1 MSVYYEKKYSFQHIE
16 MKNHNLEISTYSLND
31 ILGLFDLTYNISI
44 YDLKRAKKTVLM
56 THPDKSKLGP
66 EYFLFYKK
74 AFDIVLRFYEQQQKE
89 NQEVP
94 KEEIKYVTDNH
105 STYDKNTN
113 KKITSAISEMSTE
126 EFHRNFNRLFD
137 ENMAKKQ
144 DESRNAWFKEDDPSI
159 IIDETVTKQNMGE
172 IFEKVKE
179 KQSTMILSQYRG
191 VENLYVGG
199 GTRLYEDLE
208 DNTDEYVTCDPFS
221 KLKFDDLRKVHK
233 DQSVIAVSE
242 RDFSKVPQYK
252 SVDHFMRER
261 GKQSVV
267 PLDKI
272 QAESILENNEKNYR
286 ERMMQMEHLSGL
298 RSMEN
303 EEKKKSILAGFLR
316 IGNIS

>member
-1 MSVYYEKKYSFQHIE
+1 MSVFYEKKYSFLHIE

-44 YDLKRAKKTVLM
+44 NDLKRAKKIVLM

-89 NQEVP
+89 NKEVP
-94 KEEIKYVTDNH
+94 KEEIKYSIDN
-105 STYDKNTN
+105 STFDKNTN
-113 KKITSAISEMSTE
+113 KRISSVINEMSKE
-126 EFHRNFNRLFD
+126 EFHRNFNKLFD

-144 DESRNAWFKEDDPSI
+144 DESRNYWFKEDGPSI
-159 IIDETVTKQNMGE
+159 IIDDTVTKQNMGE
-172 IFEKVKE
+172 MFEKVKA
-179 KQSTMILSQYRG
+179 KQSTTILSQYKG

-199 GTRLYEDLE
+199 GSRLYDDLE

-233 DQSVIAVSE
+233 DQTVLAVSE

-252 SVDHFMRER
+252 SIDHFMRER

-267 PLDKI
+267 PLDKRE
-272 QAESILENNEKNYR
+272 AELILEKNEKNYR

-316 IGNIS
+316 IGNSA

>member
-1 MSVYYEKKYSFQHIE
+1 

-44 YDLKRAKKTVLM
+44 NDLKRAKKIVLM

-89 NQEVP
+89 NKEVP
-94 KEEIKYVTDNH
+94 KEEIKYSIDN
-105 STYDKNTN
+105 STFDKNTN
-113 KKITSAISEMSTE
+113 KRISSVINEMSKE
-126 EFHRNFNRLFD
+126 EFHRNFNKLFD

-144 DESRNAWFKEDDPSI
+144 DESRNYWFKEDGPSI
-159 IIDETVTKQNMGE
+159 IIDDTVTKQNMGE
-172 IFEKVKE
+172 MFEKVKA
-179 KQSTMILSQYRG
+179 KQSTTILSQYKG

-199 GTRLYEDLE
+199 GSRLYDDLE

-233 DQSVIAVSE
+233 DQTVLAVSE

-252 SVDHFMRER
+252 SIDHFMRER

-267 PLDKI
+267 PLDKRE
-272 QAESILENNEKNYR
+272 AELILEKNEKNYR

-316 IGNIS
+316 IGNSA

>member
-1 MSVYYEKKYSFQHIE
+1 

-31 ILGLFDLTYNISI
+31 ILELFNLTYNISFD
-44 YDLKRAKKTVLM
+44 DLKHAKKMVLM

-89 NQEVP
+89 NKEVP
-94 KEEIKYVTDNH
+94 KEEIKYVSENQNI
-105 STYDKNTN
+105 YDKNTN
-113 KKITSAISEMSTE
+113 KRISSAINEMSKD
-126 EFHRNFNRLFD
+126 EFHRNFNKLFD

-144 DESRNAWFKEDDPSI
+144 DESRNSWFKEDGPSI
-159 IIDETVTKQNMGE
+159 IIDDTVTKQNMGE
-172 IFEKVKE
+172 MFEKVKS
-179 KQSTMILSQYRG
+179 KQSSTILSQYKG

-199 GTRLYEDLE
+199 GSRLYEDLE
-208 DNTDEYVTCDPFS
+208 DNTDDYVTCDPFS

-233 DQSVIAVSE
+233 DQTVLAVSE

-267 PLDKI
+267 PLDKRE
-272 QAESILENNEKNYR
+272 AELILEKNEKNYR

-316 IGNIS
+316 IGNSS

>member
-1 MSVYYEKKYSFQHIE
+1 

-31 ILGLFDLTYNISI
+31 ILELFNLTYNISLN
-44 YDLKRAKKTVLM
+44 DLKNAKKIVLM

-89 NQEVP
+89 NKEVP
-94 KEEIKYVTDNH
+94 KEEIKYSIDNN
-105 STYDKNTN
+105 STFDKNTN
-113 KKITSAISEMSTE
+113 KRISTAINKMSKE
-126 EFHRNFNRLFD
+126 EFNMKFNKIFD

-144 DESRNAWFKEDDPSI
+144 DETKNAWFKEDGPSI
-159 IIDETVTKQNMGE
+159 VIDDTVTKQNMGE
-172 IFEKVKE
+172 MFEKVKT
-179 KQSTMILSQYRG
+179 KQSTTILSQYKG

-199 GTRLYEDLE
+199 GSRLYEDLE
-208 DNTDEYVTCDPFS
+208 DNTDEYVSCDPFS

-233 DQSVIAVSE
+233 DQTVLAVSE
-242 RDFSKVPQYK
+242 RDFSKVPQYN
-252 SVDHFMRER
+252 SVDHYMRER

-267 PLDKI
+267 PLDKRE
-272 QAESILENNEKNYR
+272 AELILEKNEKNYR

-316 IGNIS
+316 IGNSA